1 MQRRPAIE
9 VVWPLFLPE
18 AMLMNIHE
26 YQAKELLAKF
36 GIGIPTGI
44 PAMTVEEAVAAARAL
59 PGPLYVVKAQIHAGG
74 RGKGKFKELGPDAKG
89 GVRLA
94 KSVEEVEAHAR
105 EMLGN
110 TLVTIQTGD
119 AGKQVNRLYI
129 TDGVDIGKEYYL
141 SMLVDRATG
150 RVAMI
155 ASTEGGMSIEDVAH
169 ETPEKIATITIDPA
183 QGFMPH
189 HGRALAFGLKL
200 KGDLAKQAQVLGKQL
215 YDAFMA
221 LDCAMIE
228 INPLADCGG
237 RLLVLDT
244 KMSFDSNALYR
255 HPDVMALRDET
266 EEDPAE
272 VEASEYD
279 LAYIKLDGNIG
290 CMVNGA
296 GLAMATMDIIKLNGE
311 FPANFLD
318 VGGGASKEK
327 VTAAFKIILKDPAVK
342 GILVNIF
349 GGIMKCDIIA
359 EGIVAAAKE
368 VNLSVPLVVR
378 LEGTNVDLGKQI
390 LEGSGLPIVSASDLG
405 DAARKIVAE
414 VRKAA

>member
-1 MQRRPAIE
+1 
-9 VVWPLFLPE
+9 
-18 AMLMNIHE
+18 MNVHE
-26 YQAKELLAKF
+26 YQAKELLSRF
-36 GIGIPTGI
+36 GVGI
-44 PAMTVEEAVAAARAL
+44 PAGIAALTVEEAVAAAKQL

-74 RGKGKFKELGPDAKG
+74 RGKGKFKELPADAKG

-94 KSVEEVEAHAR
+94 KSVEEVEAFAK

-110 TLVTIQTGD
+110 TLVTVQTGA
-119 AGKQVNRLYI
+119 AGKQVNRLYV
-129 TDGVDIGKEYYL
+129 TDGVDIAKEYYL
-141 SMLVDRATG
+141 SMVVDRATG

-155 ASTEGGMSIEDVAH
+155 VSTEGGMDIEEVAH
-169 ETPEKIATITIDPA
+169 STPEKIATITIDPA

-189 HGRALAFGLKL
+189 HGRAVGYALKL
-200 KGDLAKQAQVLGKQL
+200 TGELNKQAATIAKQL
-215 YDAFMA
+215 YTAFMA
-221 LDCAMIE
+221 LDCDMLE
-228 INPLADCGG
+228 INPLVETNDGN
-237 RLLVLDT
+237 LLVLDT

-255 HPDVMALRDET
+255 HPDVVALRDET

-272 VEASEYD
+272 IEASKYD

-318 VGGGASKEK
+318 VGGGATTEK
-327 VTAAFKIILKDPAVK
+327 VTAAFKLILSDPAVK

-359 EGIVAAAKE
+359 DGIVAAAKE

-378 LEGTNVDLGKQI
+378 LEGTNVQQGKDI
-390 LEGSGLPIVSASDLG
+390 LANSGLPIVPANDLG
-405 DAARKIVAE
+405 DAAQKIVAA
-414 VRKAA
+414 VRKVS

>member
-1 MQRRPAIE
+1 
-9 VVWPLFLPE
+9 
-18 AMLMNIHE
+18 MNIHE
-26 YQAKELLAKF
+26 YQAKELLAKY
-36 GIGIPTGI
+36 GLPV
-44 PAMTVEEAVAAARAL
+44 PAGHAAMSVEEAVAAAKTL

-74 RGKGKFKELGPDAKG
+74 RGKGKFKELAPDAKG

-94 KSVEEVEAHAR
+94 RTLEEVEASAR
-105 EMLGN
+105 DMLGN
-110 TLVTIQTGD
+110 TLVTIQTGA
-119 AGKQVNRLYI
+119 AGKQVNRLYV
-129 TDGVDIGKEYYL
+129 TDGVDIAKEFYL
-141 SMLVDRATG
+141 AVLVDRATG
-150 RVAMI
+150 RVAFVV
-155 ASTEGGMSIEDVAH
+155 STEGGMDIETVAH
-169 ETPEKIATITIDPA
+169 DTPEKIHSFTVDPA
-183 QGFMPH
+183 TGFQPH
-189 HGRALAFGLKL
+189 HGRAVAAALGLS
-200 KGDLAKQAQVLGKQL
+200 GDLAKQATSVASKL
-215 YDAFMA
+215 YDAFLGTDA
-221 LDCAMIE
+221 EQIE
-228 INPLADCGG
+228 INPLATTQDGQ
-237 RLLVLDT
+237 LLVLDA
-244 KMSFDSNALYR
+244 KVSFDSNAMFR
-255 HPDVMALRDET
+255 HADLAALRDVT

-359 EGIVAAAKE
+359 DGIVAAAKE
-368 VNLSVPLVVR
+368 VNLAVPLVVR
-378 LEGTNVDLGKQI
+378 LEGTNVQQGKDI
-390 LEGSGLPIVSASDLG
+390 LANSGLPIVAANDLG

-414 VRKAA
+414 VRKVA

>member
-1 MQRRPAIE
+1 
-9 VVWPLFLPE
+9 
-18 AMLMNIHE
+18 MNIHE

-36 GIGIPTGI
+36 GVAVPAGI
-44 PAMTVEEAVAAARAL
+44 AALSVEEAVAAAKQL
-59 PGPLYVVKAQIHAGG
+59 PGPLYVVKSQIHAGG

-94 KSVEEVEAHAR
+94 FNLDEVEAHAKD
-105 EMLGN
+105 MLGN

-129 TDGVDIGKEYYL
+129 TDGADIKQEFYL
-141 SMLVDRATG
+141 ALLVDRATS
-150 RVAMI
+150 RIAIV
-155 ASTEGGMSIEDVAH
+155 ASTEGGMDIETVAH
-169 ETPEKIATITIDPA
+169 DTPEKIHTITIDPA
-183 QGFMPH
+183 TGIMPH
-189 HGRALAFGLKL
+189 HGRSVAAALGLT
-200 KGDLAKQAQVLGKQL
+200 GDLAKQAQTVLAGL
-215 YDAFMA
+215 YAAFLGTDAEQ
-221 LDCAMIE
+221 IE
-228 INPLADCGG
+228 INPLAVCKGANGDE
-237 RLLVLDT
+237 LLVLDA
-244 KMSFDSNALYR
+244 KVAFDGNAMFR
-255 HPDVMALRDET
+255 HKDLADLRDFT

-359 EGIVAAAKE
+359 DGIVAAAKE

-378 LEGTNVDLGKQI
+378 LEGTNVQQGKDI
-390 LEGSGLPIVSASDLG
+390 LANSGLPIVSANDLG
-405 DAARKIVAE
+405 DAAEKIVAQ
-414 VRKAA
+414 VRNAA